1 MRSTPPRC
9 RNRLL
14 NSSRSEWQRRWLL
27 TMLLRASFVTITVC
41 SRICVAQPDLRAAG
55 WTLRPAKR
63 GRERQHHRLV
73 SINAVVLGRSVDDL
87 LGLLV
92 RVSRGKSSQVP
103 LPAVCVSGQPVAHM
117 TSVFACDLADPPTT
131 TAADKRLAPIAPSQ
145 VEASVSRQARAP
157 GLMDTRCRALAA
169 APRSHAS
176 SRSRKG
182 QRDVARAR
190 NTGYQPKLA
199 RLAYSRNRFS

>member
-1 MRSTPPRC
+1 
-9 RNRLL
+9 
-14 NSSRSEWQRRWLL
+14 
-27 TMLLRASFVTITVC
+27 MLLRASFVTITVC

-63 GRERQHHRLV
+63 GRKRRHHRLV
-73 SINAVVLGRSVDDL
+73 SINAVVLGRAVDDL
-87 LGLLV
+87 LDLLV

-103 LPAVCVSGQPVAHM
+103 LPVFACLGSLWLTAHM

-199 RLAYSRNRFS
+199 RLACARNRFS